1 MSKSFQARVK
11 SFTELKQ
18 NFKKKLEVRL
28 LECLC
33 FTLLLKSAILNNK
46 NIRKRGG
53 EISSPLAYE
62 EVDAIAT
69 IVELVRE
76 VVEPVIQSP
85 FELVDIEYGKIGSDM
100 ILSIFVDKP
109 EGITLN
115 DTADLT
121 EMISPVL
128 DTIKPDP
135 FPDQYFLEITSPGL
149 ERPLKTKDAVAGA
162 VGKYIHVGLYQAID
176 KQKVFEGTL
185 LSFEEDELTMEY
197 MDKTRKKTVQIP
209 YSLVSKAR
217 LAVKL

>member
-1 MSKSFQARVK
+1 M
-11 SFTELKQ
+11 
-18 NFKKKLEVRL
+18 
-28 LECLC
+28 
-33 FTLLLKSAILNNK
+33 
-46 NIRKRGG
+46 RKWGG

-76 VVEPVIQSP
+76 VVEPVIQAP

-121 EMISPVL
+121 EIISPVL

-135 FPDQYFLEITSPGL
+135 FPEHYFLEITRPGL
-149 ERPLKTKDAVAGA
+149 VEPDMDVFPNSSSDGILGFQRTF
-162 VGKYIHVGLYQAID
+162 QAWTCN
-176 KQKVFEGTL
+176 F
-185 LSFEEDELTMEY
+185 
-197 MDKTRKKTVQIP
+197 
-209 YSLVSKAR
+209 
-217 LAVKL
+217 

>member
-1 MSKSFQARVK
+1 MSKSSQARVK
-11 SFTELKQ
+11 SSTELKQ

-28 LECLC
+28 FECLC

-76 VVEPVIQSP
+76 VVEPVIEAP

-121 EMISPVL
+121 EIISPVL
-128 DTIKPDP
+128 DTIKPHP
-135 FPDQYFLEITSPGL
+135 FPEQYFL
-149 ERPLKTKDAVAGA
+149 
-162 VGKYIHVGLYQAID
+162 
-176 KQKVFEGTL
+176 
-185 LSFEEDELTMEY
+185 
-197 MDKTRKKTVQIP
+197 
-209 YSLVSKAR
+209 
-217 LAVKL
+217 